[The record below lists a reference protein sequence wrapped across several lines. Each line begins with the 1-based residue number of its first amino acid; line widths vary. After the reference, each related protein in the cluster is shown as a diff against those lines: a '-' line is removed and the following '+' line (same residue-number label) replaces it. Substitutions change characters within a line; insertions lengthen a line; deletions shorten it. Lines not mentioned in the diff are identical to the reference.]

1 MTKSVINTL
10 IANQNTIALSAI
22 AITTIGGSIA
32 MGWMFKEAKKDA
44 VIINEIVSEFNKN
57 YAS

>member
-1 MTKSVINTL
+1 MSKTL
-10 IANQNTIALSAI
+10 INSLVANQNTIALSAI

-32 MGWMFKEAKKDA
+32 MAVMFRVAKKD
-44 VIINEIVSEFNKN
+44 IDSINEIVTEFNKN